1 MWQTGGFLIPFCPLE
16 TRKRFSDSVTLME
29 DQGQGV
35 SATAGKGNQGDTTYR
50 QVIRWSEDQM
60 AEWGNRMTVTIVATL
75 GGCGVESKPGQIGGP
90 ELDAGATK
98 IVKRMEPRW
107 YSFLMRL

>member
-1 MWQTGGFLIPFCPLE
+1 
-16 TRKRFSDSVTLME
+16 ME

-60 AEWGNRMTVTIVATL
+60 AEWGNRITVTIVATPAL
-75 GGCGVESKPGQIGGP
+75 RRKVQARNRRP
-90 ELDAGATK
+90 
-98 IVKRMEPRW
+98 
-107 YSFLMRL
+107 